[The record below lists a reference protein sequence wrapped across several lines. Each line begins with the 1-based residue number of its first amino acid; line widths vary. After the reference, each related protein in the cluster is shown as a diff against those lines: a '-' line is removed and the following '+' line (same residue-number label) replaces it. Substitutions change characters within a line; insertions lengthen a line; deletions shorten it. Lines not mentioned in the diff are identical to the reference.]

1 MFIQV
6 NRLPD
11 DQKEFLRKRFSDML
25 EGDGAIKI
33 TVNCDRTSEYDM
45 VSRTTNFE
53 IIEMVNGGAPAG
65 KLRNHM

>member
-6 NRLPD
+6 QRLTD
-11 DQKEFLRKRFSDML
+11 DQKALLTESFAGML

-33 TVNCDRTSEYDM
+33 TVNCGGPSIYDT

-53 IIEMVNGGAPAG
+53 IIESIT
-65 KLRNHM
+65 K